1 MSTQFVVAD
10 RDQNDRIGMK
20 WVIETMDDQHFVRN
34 FTTTYD
40 ETVVMLAQNEAD
52 IVIIELDMIATEDHE
67 GLASAIAR
75 FQGTIIAVAS
85 MANFEAGKCAVEIGA
100 KALLRKPVQADDLKR
115 AVSTVTKRNSHRI
128 QTSSQL
134 PSLSKRER
142 VLQQIY
148 GKEIQS
154 ELEFSMLMFRT
165 RNRETVSL
173 IEYVLQLSALQPFTH
188 TITCTEDSVFVIIDQ
203 QSTKTYNL
211 PNECLNAWP
220 YYDHNPLVVSYF
232 VSTGKNTYHQG
243 YLSCQHVNLQTY
255 FSGEGKV
262 LFANQLKSDQRFDFP
277 FLTIEDHRL
286 LLSFIQHRDEFSFIE
301 WCKAWLYTYEEE
313 GRSLLFTK
321 KRTAVCIEF
330 LYYELDSSITKDGE
344 TGVQLATKVQ
354 EIGHVDHAEQILS
367 ILTESFQM
375 IVQLQANEKTT
386 ISVEIVKSALHY
398 MKSQYNN
405 PLLTLK
411 DVADYVDRNPS
422 YLGQLFVQHEQGTF
436 RQVLRDFRLDAA
448 KKKLTMTRQSVK
460 QLAYDVGYRDPNYFS
475 RQFKD
480 KTGLSPRAYRDE
492 HKEPRS

>member
-52 IVIIELDMIATEDHE
+52 IVIIELDMIASEDHE
-67 GLASAIAR
+67 AFESTIAR
-75 FQGTIIAVAS
+75 FQGTIIAVATK
-85 MANFEAGKCAVEIGA
+85 ANFEAGKRAVEIGA
-100 KALLRKPVQADDLKR
+100 KALLHKPVQAEDLKR
-115 AVSTVTKRNSHRI
+115 AVYSVTKHESHWL
-128 QTSSQL
+128 QTGSQL

-142 VLQQIY
+142 LLQQIY
-148 GKEIQS
+148 GKEMQS

-165 RNRETVSL
+165 RNRETALLVDYL
-173 IEYVLQLSALQPFTH
+173 LQLSALQPFTH
-188 TITCTEDSVFVIIDQ
+188 TITCTEDSVVVIIEQ

-211 PNECLNAWP
+211 PNECLNVWP
-220 YYDHNPLVVSYF
+220 YYDQNPLVITYF

-243 YLSCQHVNLQTY
+243 YVSCQRVNLQTY

-262 LFANQLKSDQRFDFP
+262 LFANQSKNDRHFKFP
-277 FLTIEDHRL
+277 FLTVEDHRL
-286 LLSFIQHRDEFSFIE
+286 LLSFIQHRDEFSFKE
-301 WCKAWLYTYEEE
+301 WCKEWLHTYEVE

-330 LYYELDSSITKDGE
+330 LYYELDSSITKDGKAD
-344 TGVQLATKVQ
+344 VQLAAKVQ
-354 EIGHVDHAEQILS
+354 DIGNVDHAEQILS
-367 ILTESFQM
+367 ILTEAFRM

-386 ISVEIVKSALHY
+386 ISVEIVKTALHY
-398 MKSQYNN
+398 MKSEYNN

-422 YLGQLFVQHEQGTF
+422 YLGQLFVQHEYGTF
-436 RQVLRDFRLDAA
+436 RQVLRDLRLDAA